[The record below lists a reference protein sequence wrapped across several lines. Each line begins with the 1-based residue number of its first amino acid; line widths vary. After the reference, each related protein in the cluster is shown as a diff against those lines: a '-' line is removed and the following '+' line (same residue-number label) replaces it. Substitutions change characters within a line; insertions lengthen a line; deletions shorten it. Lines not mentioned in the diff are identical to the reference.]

1 MPSFEEIKA
10 QMQGNRGLIKQIRS
24 RYIPSTVEMANLAQ
38 AEFERQE
45 IGLDDLDEA
54 LNQLLMIE
62 YGIYLDRQDQINT
75 GFIRLAD
82 EIATTDNYPHIR
94 TSIDNYKQNIE
105 RGDQPTHVL
114 DDIVKII
121 TALAD
126 SNRQSRVSRAGSSL
140 MEHIAYLL
148 IKKGFVFQ
156 TDFQREY
163 QLGVGCIVDFFFPN
177 VETYRASPENCFS
190 VACQTTSNDRFR
202 LSIAQMPQIANTR
215 NRACTAIGC
224 SNFGR
229 NLGPSS
235 LTNEKLAEAARNNVK
250 FVIIGSAIDDRLR
263 ASKTVISYE
272 QWFTELEHIK
282 QLWAI

>member
-1 MPSFEEIKA
+1 MPTFEEIKA
-10 QMQGNRGLIKQIRS
+10 QMQGNRGLIKQIRA
-24 RYIPSTVEMANLAQ
+24 RYIPSTVEMAKLAQ

-45 IGLDDLDEA
+45 IGLDDIDEA
-54 LNQLLMIE
+54 LNQLLIIE
-62 YGIYLDRQDQINT
+62 YSIYLAKQDKINT
-75 GFIRLAD
+75 GFIKLAD
-82 EIATTDNYPHIR
+82 EITTTDNYPHIR
-94 TSIDNYKQNIE
+94 IAIDNYKQNIQL
-105 RGDQPTHVL
+105 GSDPTHVL

-148 IKKGFVFQ
+148 INKDFVFRK
-156 TDFQREY
+156 DFQREY

-177 VETYRASPENCFS
+177 IETYQASPENCYS

-224 SNFGR
+224 SNFGK
-229 NLGPSS
+229 NLGPTS
-235 LTNEKLAEAARNNVK
+235 LTAEKLAEASRNNVK

-263 ASKTVISYE
+263 KSNAVISYA
-272 QWFTELEHIK
+272 QWFAELQHIK